1 MPEVVLQGYIEVP
14 IEDLDLVQSELSNH
28 IALTRAES
36 GCVVFRVEQDIENSS
51 RFNVYERFASQEAF
65 EFHQQRVKN
74 SRWGAITKNVARHY
88 SIEYLQS
95 IGE

>member
-51 RFNVYERFASQEAF
+51 RFNVYEKFVSEEAF
-65 EFHQQRVKN
+65 EFHQQRVKS
-74 SRWGAITKNVARHY
+74 SRWGAITKNVKRHY
-88 SIEYLQS
+88 RIEHF
-95 IGE
+95 